1 VRRSRG
7 PTALGYFCR
16 LGYGRGAAARRV
28 LASGRF
34 GRRGRLEMR
43 LGPGGVW
50 RILELDSR
58 EGARPCCGL
67 DGLAR
72 GYVVVLASYRRSRSL
87 RRSVC
92 CGWGFVFAFF
102 SGVWEARSS

>member
-1 VRRSRG
+1 MRRSRG

-43 LGPGGVW
+43 LRPGGVW

-72 GYVVVLASYRRSRSL
+72 GAAAAGISSL
-87 RRSVC
+87 RWKGF
-92 CGWGFVFAFF
+92 GWRGGFLLCALLL
-102 SGVWEARSS
+102 G